1 MSLSTIQSSR
11 QPDISVE
18 PGLLLRS
25 GPNVF
30 RIDAINGDIATL
42 RHAVSVNDCRT
53 IKLAT
58 LLAQIGQGVIIPAE
72 DNDVLRA
79 INRDHFVDDDRE
91 VLIKLPTADLSDAQ
105 IDHVLTLMRFIRGL
119 RQLGYRSLSPKNPT
133 IQLDIQKLHRHFG
146 DPKKPVPK
154 AAWIY
159 TWSLEL
165 DRAGGDPRALI
176 PQYDKRGGKGKQRRP
191 TEIQRAITKVLD
203 RKREERNTPIKTF
216 DVLGDVRTEIYLEY
230 PTRPEL
236 TLSLNWSTI
245 DRSIKE
251 SFSAYELCLRNHGK
265 ARADQQFRDWYPREK
280 SEFPLAVWET
290 DDTDSCVFTIDE
302 RSGLPSGRAYLTP
315 VIDQHSQVIAGM
327 EMSEKPRSAWSA
339 ISALV
344 NAILPSDPEALD
356 FAETESGCEFYGK
369 PGVIVF
375 DNALY
380 NHAKDIEIM
389 AASLGFIPGWAKPY
403 TPTEKAYQEGWHGR
417 MKKQFL
423 PGLPGFRGDK
433 TAREGLQEGMASA
446 TMGLLAFRQALYKWT
461 YDIYCN
467 TPLADGVTA
476 RQKWHLGLRW
486 GKPRIPR
493 DVWGHKLAPCL
504 HKTLK
509 LRPEGV
515 LFCGLIYSAPFL
527 TALRKKHGHNVDTL
541 FRYNPGNLR
550 EIYVQDPLTKA
561 FIPVECT
568 DPAYADGLTLYQHK
582 LIRKLCTAKK
592 IRNPS
597 IPQLLVYREKLR
609 LLTEEL
615 RFSTRLSDRKIAGRT
630 GDVPANVDA
639 NTAKK
644 PAAPQIT
651 LVVTE
656 LEDKVM
662 DIDEAEMDLDDDG
675 WNLPLAA

>member
-1 MSLSTIQSSR
+1 MSLSTMQFPR
-11 QPDISVE
+11 QPDIEVE

-42 RHAVSVNDCRT
+42 RHAVSVNDCRL

-58 LLAQIGQGVIIPAE
+58 LLAQIGRGVIVPAE

-79 INRDHFVDDDRE
+79 INRDHFADDDRE
-91 VLIKLPTADLSDAQ
+91 ILIKLPTADLSDAQ
-105 IDHVLTLMRFIRGL
+105 IDHVLTLMRYIRSL
-119 RQLGYRSLSPKNPT
+119 RQLGYQSLSPKNPT

-146 DPKKPVPK
+146 NQNKPVPK

-165 DRAGGDPRALI
+165 DKAGGDPRALI
-176 PQYDKRGGKGKQRRP
+176 PRYDKRGGKGKQRRP
-191 TEIQRAITKVLD
+191 KEIQRAIAKILD
-203 RKREERNTPIKTF
+203 RKREERSTPIKTV
-216 DVLGDVRTEIYLEY
+216 DVLGDVRTEIHLEY
-230 PTRPEL
+230 PTHPEL

-251 SFSAYELCLRNHGK
+251 SFSAYELCVRNLGK
-265 ARADQQFRDWYPREK
+265 AYADQQFRDWYPREK

-290 DDTDSCVFTIDE
+290 DDTDSCVFTVDE

-389 AASLGFIPGWAKPY
+389 AGSLGLIPGWAKPY

-417 MKKQFL
+417 MKEQFL

-446 TMGLLAFRQALYKWT
+446 TMGLLAFRQALYKWI
-461 YDIYCN
+461 YDVYCN

-493 DVWGHKLAPCL
+493 DVWGYKLAPCL

-568 DPAYADGLTLYQHK
+568 DLAYADGLTLYQHK

-597 IPQLLVYREKLR
+597 IPQLLLYRDKLR
-609 LLTEEL
+609 LLTEKL

-639 NTAKK
+639 DTTTK
-644 PAAPQIT
+644 PAAPKVTIM
-651 LVVTE
+651 VTE

-662 DIDEAEMDLDDDG
+662 DIDETEMDLDDDG